1 MLSYDR
7 PLRELIRARKSW
19 RSFTGE
25 SLSRAIQK
33 KIEERISTMGPS
45 PFGSKLRFAL
55 IEAGVEGRKSVRG
68 TYGVIRGA
76 THFLAGTVQKGD
88 MAFEDFGYA
97 FESLILFAT
106 SLGLGTCWLGGTLNR
121 SMFGKSMEV
130 KNNELMPAISPVGHA
145 AHRRSIVDSFFYLSA
160 GSKNRRPWNTL
171 FFLNDF
177 STPLSDAKA
186 GEYAVPLEMVR
197 LAPSAVNRQPWR
209 IVCRDGA
216 FHFYLCRSE
225 GHVSLFKEVDL
236 QRIDMGIAMFHF
248 HSSALE
254 SGLKGAWQII
264 DPGISPLPLKTSYQ
278 VSWIPGT

>member
-7 PLRELIRARKSW
+7 PVRELIRARKSW

-160 GSKNRRPWNTL
+160 GSKNRKPWKTL

-209 IVCRDGA
+209 IVSRDGA
-216 FHFYLCRSE
+216 FHFYLCRSG